1 MTFRILRVRAMILAA
16 AVLVGVT
23 SAQPVAQD
31 RSAILAKELTSLL
44 RIAEQLDDELLLLEL
59 ERRRLSEESE
69 PAPSSAGG
77 TLVRASLL
85 AILLTAL
92 VLTMFGR

>member
-1 MTFRILRVRAMILAA
+1 MDWDLRKAEQARARGERDEARVYAWNALA
-16 AVLVGVT
+16 T
-23 SAQPVAQD
+23 IRPE
-31 RSAILAKELTSLL
+31 ELTSLT